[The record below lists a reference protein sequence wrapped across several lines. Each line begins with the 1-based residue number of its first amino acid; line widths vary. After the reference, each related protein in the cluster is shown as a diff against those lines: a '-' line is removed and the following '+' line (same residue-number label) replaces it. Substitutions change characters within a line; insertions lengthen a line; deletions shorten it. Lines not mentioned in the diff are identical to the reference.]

1 MCFLLSY
8 CNIDLNAINDSKVN
22 CRELK
27 NRITSSIS
35 SRTASEFKKEL
46 KEITNYL
53 SDIDKKELDNF
64 LINKNQYFSKN
75 EFFLIQLGYCISLY
89 ESKEYELALRKLPS
103 EEKQNENAVTLAIYY
118 EYKGNIE
125 RYIQKHAAAS
135 KSFLNSINYYE
146 QLNDIFELSRIYY
159 KLGVL
164 NLDIKNY
171 FLAKDY
177 LERSV
182 EHARATSNKKLIKT
196 TTSTLA
202 SYYHTQKEYDKALN
216 LYFNVLDKM
225 SISKVDS
232 ARLLMNIG
240 SIYVATLEN
249 KNAEEYFT
257 KSLKLREELGDYKAV
272 VNAYNNLGQLYLS
285 NRSFDRSHYYL
296 RKSYAYAVDN
306 KMDNVIIPSS
316 YNLVELY
323 MNMNKV
329 DSALKYFH
337 IYVDLREKVAKEDV
351 KKQLIELDK
360 KYKTLEKDNQIA
372 QLEKEDALNHSR
384 LKTQNIILAIVASFL
399 LILLVV
405 GYLIERQRKELVQSR
420 RRLLRQKE
428 DISGMNEQLRVSNLA
443 KDRILS
449 VIGHDLRGPVG
460 GLKELIELYM
470 ELPEHDPQ
478 DIQNLLKAAREAS
491 TSTYHLLENLLS
503 WANSQRG
510 EIVYNPV
517 ATPLLPL
524 VKQTVQLLDS
534 SINPRQVSF
543 EYDIPGALVVNVDL
557 NMLRTIIRN
566 LVSNALK
573 YSPEKGVIK
582 IQVFNENS
590 QLKFCVCDQGMGMTA
605 DETKDI
611 FKKKE
616 TYFIGSEM
624 TAKGTGLGLILCKEF
639 VERHGGTIWIKSK
652 KDVGTQVWFSIP
664 HKRTNV
670 ASEVHLQSTTAQ

>member
-1 MCFLLSY
+1 MPYFKCLIIFYNKASLSLLLVIYCSIKPSLAQSFDEAYEKIKLQFEVAESYSLNRDSILSNGNDLVKGCFYLIDSKHKLKSKHFNEADSLLHIAKSLFVNVNCQKGIGFCHFYLGNVAQNFNVSQKVISSYINGIKYFDSCGYKDGSILSY
-8 CNIDLNAINDSKVN
+8 
-22 CRELK
+22 LK
-27 NRITSSIS
+27 LAT
-35 SRTASEFKKEL
+35 
-46 KEITNYL
+46 
-53 SDIDKKELDNF
+53 
-64 LINKNQYFSKN
+64 YFSKN
-75 EFFLIQLGYCISLY
+75 H
-89 ESKEYELALRKLPS
+89 
-103 EEKQNENAVTLAIYY
+103 NEVEAKKCFSRGQAYLDSTNNDRIKV
-118 EYKGNIE
+118 
-125 RYIQKHAAAS
+125 
-135 KSFLNSINYYE
+135 SFY
-146 QLNDIFELSRIYY
+146 
-159 KLGVL
+159 L
-164 NLDIKNY
+164 NL
-171 FLAKDY
+171 AAY
-177 LERSV
+177 LTEIT
-182 EHARATSNKKLIKT
+182 EA
-196 TTSTLA
+196 
-202 SYYHTQKEYDKALN
+202 
-216 LYFNVLDKM
+216 
-225 SISKVDS
+225 
-232 ARLLMNIG
+232 
-240 SIYVATLEN
+240 
-249 KNAEEYFT
+249 
-257 KSLKLREELGDYKAV
+257 
-272 VNAYNNLGQLYLS
+272 
-285 NRSFDRSHYYL
+285 
-296 RKSYAYAVDN
+296 
-306 KMDNVIIPSS
+306 
-316 YNLVELY
+316 
-323 MNMNKV
+323 
-329 DSALKYFH
+329 DSALILYAKILDKYQSQLSKSRKAKLFNNIAANH
-337 IYVDLREKVAKEDV
+337 IVNSNWSESLKYLHKSLEI
-351 KKQLIELDK
+351 KKQLKDTIGIIRTSQNLFKYYIELKDENEAGKIHKELSVFFRKDTSEIGTYVDFLHNEIQYYVLTNELDSIERSLPKYRNAFIQKENIAFSDK
-360 KYKTLEKDNQIA
+360 IIEMQKSFELKEKDQEIA
-372 QLEKEDALNHSR
+372 LLEKEDALNHSR

-639 VERHGGTIWIKSK
+639 VERHGGTIWIKSE